1 MKKKG
6 KRWLLGAMGGLCLL
20 GLVGCMGS
28 TDHMDLQVAL
38 PERVTMEYPSEA
50 LIVPT
55 EEQLLDRYME
65 TLSLEEKVGQ
75 LFYVTVGNLE
85 QPVGEAGNTQL
96 AVDDAIR
103 RTMAQYHPG
112 GVILMGDN
120 LESDAQVQ
128 TLNWDLQEASTIPLF
143 IGVDEEGGMVSRL
156 GGTAGITTT
165 NVGSMAA
172 IGRTGDSNQAYQI
185 GTYLGSEL
193 KRLGFNMDFAPVA
206 DVLTNAGNYEI
217 GSRSFGSEPEL
228 VSDMVTAEIGG
239 LQSEDISAVAKHFPG
254 HGGVI
259 GNSHKNLQYVDATQE
274 ELETEMLPSFQA
286 AAEADV
292 DAVLVSHLV
301 LDTVEADTPSS
312 LSDAVVEGILR
323 TELNYQG
330 VVITDSFQMGSI
342 TENYT
347 QADAAVRAVQAGND
361 MILMPLDYD
370 ACYQGVLQAVQ
381 TGSLTEEQI
390 DQACR
395 RILQTKIK
403 RGILILR
410 SDSPQESAGT
420 QPSIC
425 ASYSSN
431 R

>member
-1 MKKKG
+1 MNKKNNKKTKG
-6 KRWLLGAMGGLCLL
+6 KRWLAGVMGGLCLL
-20 GLVGCMGS
+20 GLAGCAGD
-28 TDHMDLQVAL
+28 TELQAVL
-38 PERVTMEYPSEA
+38 PETTQMVYPPETVV
-50 LIVPT
+50 VPT
-55 EEQLLDRYME
+55 QEQLLDRYME
-65 TLSLEEKVGQ
+65 TLTLEEKVGQ

-85 QPVGEAGNTQL
+85 QPVGEGSNTQM
-96 AVDDAIR
+96 AVDDTIR
-103 RTMAQYHPG
+103 QTITQYHPG

-120 LESDAQVQ
+120 LESDEQVQ
-128 TLNWDLQEASTIPLF
+128 TLNWELQEASEIPLF
-143 IGVDEEGGMVSRL
+143 IGVDEEGGTVSRL
-156 GGTAGITTT
+156 GGTPGITTT

-172 IGRTGDSNQAYQI
+172 IGQTGDTNQAYRT

-217 GSRSFGSEPEL
+217 GSRSFGSDPEL

-239 LQSEDISAVAKHFPG
+239 LQSENISAVVKHFPG

-259 GNSHKNLQYVDATQE
+259 GNSHKSLQYVEAAQE
-274 ELETEMLPSFQA
+274 ELEGTMLPPFRA
-286 AAEADV
+286 AAQSDV

-301 LDTVEADTPSS
+301 LDNVDANTPSS
-312 LSDAVVEGILR
+312 LSEAVVQGMLR

-347 QADAAVRAVQAGND
+347 QAEAAVRAIQAGDD

-381 TGSLTEEQI
+381 DGQLTEEQI
-390 DQACR
+390 DLACR
-395 RILQTKIK
+395 RVLQTKIK

-410 SDSPQESAGT
+410 SDSPQ
-420 QPSIC
+420 
-425 ASYSSN
+425 
-431 R
+431 